1 MRVRD
6 SLGQL
11 RVAGR
16 DVDFYSDVSQRPFPY
31 KSEDELIDQ
40 GIETDLVPPWGDMPD
55 KDSQPAYLWP
65 DYVKPPD
72 IPSLEEEVYKYR
84 QGDAR
89 RLWPYA
95 GTWNWNILSTKRLNK
110 TKYPPSPA
118 MSGLGRNQLYRR
130 SPMLIADSDLGQT
143 TIARRGAG
151 NMFGPGHFSVTS
163 FPRAAGGDEMFGN
176 LGEESLF
183 GDESVFGFGQDAA
196 ADKVILKLDAA
207 KKIRSLGNFAAGA
220 GGAALAFVSMSGR
233 PQAAQVALGV
243 LGAGLGAMALL
254 SLGMTLGLVDLG
266 G

>member
-31 KSEDELIDQ
+31 KSEDELIDE
-40 GIETDLVPPWGDMPD
+40 GIERNTEPPWGGYDWPGYVTP
-55 KDSQPAYLWP
+55 PA
-65 DYVKPPD
+65 V
-72 IPSLEEEVYKYR
+72 PSLEEEVYNVR
-84 QGDAR
+84 RGDAR
-89 RLWPYA
+89 KLWAHA
-95 GTWNWNILSTKRLNK
+95 GTWNLNRLSTKELEK
-110 TKYPPSPA
+110 TKYPPSPV
-118 MSGLGRNQLYRR
+118 MSGLGKMRLNRR

-163 FPRAAGGDEMFGN
+163 FPKPEEEMFG
-176 LGEESLF
+176 LGDEGLF
-183 GDESVFGFGQDAA
+183 GDDAMFGLGQDAPA
-196 ADKVILKLDAA
+196 EKAIVKLDTA
-207 KKIRSLGNFAAGA
+207 KKIRSLGNFAAAA
-220 GGAALAFVSMSGR
+220 GGATLAFVSMPGR
-233 PQAAQVALGV
+233 SQAAQIALGA